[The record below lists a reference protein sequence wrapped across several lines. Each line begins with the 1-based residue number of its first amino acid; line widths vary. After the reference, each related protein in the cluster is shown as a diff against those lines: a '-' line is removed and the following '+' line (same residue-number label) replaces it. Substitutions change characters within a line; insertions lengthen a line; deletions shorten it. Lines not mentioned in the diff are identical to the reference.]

1 MGRDFSMQST
11 CLSWTGGFAA
21 AQEGILWPPLGTDA
35 DLGFPKKLEVFHLLL
50 SWCVASCS
58 VGQR

>member
-1 MGRDFSMQST
+1 MGSGFSMQST

-35 DLGFPKKLEVFHLLL
+35 DLGFPRKLEVFHLLL
-50 SWCVASCS
+50 SLCVASCS